1 MAAEQGWYLTMA
13 ALTAIVHL
21 KLSRSERDEL
31 ERVAREELRS
41 TSNLCRAV
49 LVDFLLQQRKQK
61 GRAA

>member
-1 MAAEQGWYLTMA
+1 MA
-13 ALTAIVHL
+13 ALQAIIHL
-21 KLSRSERDEL
+21 KLTRSERDEL